1 MRIEDIKLIDEYLT
15 GTISGARLTFFK
27 KKLIEDKVFKE
38 EFEFVK
44 NVIKSIR
51 NLNREGLK
59 AKINA
64 AIKEY
69 EGIKEKNIVPEIEED
84 LSLQTIKII
93 RGNDSRDYISIDDLI
108 EDIMIEQEICM
119 YNNMEIPEYLAKIM
133 EKLSQIKE
141 EIKKNDLDR
150 FKL

>member
-1 MRIEDIKLIDEYLT
+1 MTFEDIKLIDEYIT
-15 GTISGARLTFFK
+15 ETISDERLAFFK
-27 KKLIEDKVFKE
+27 KRLIEDKVFKE

-69 EGIKEKNIVPEIEED
+69 EGLKEKKIIPDIEED

-93 RGNDSRDYISIDDLI
+93 RGDDHRDYISIDDLI
-108 EDIMIEQEICM
+108 EDIKIEQEIYM
-119 YNNMEIPEYLAKIM
+119 FRNIEIPEHLTAIM
-133 EKLSQIKE
+133 EKLSQIKG
-141 EIKKNDLDR
+141 EIRKDDLDR
-150 FKL
+150 FTF